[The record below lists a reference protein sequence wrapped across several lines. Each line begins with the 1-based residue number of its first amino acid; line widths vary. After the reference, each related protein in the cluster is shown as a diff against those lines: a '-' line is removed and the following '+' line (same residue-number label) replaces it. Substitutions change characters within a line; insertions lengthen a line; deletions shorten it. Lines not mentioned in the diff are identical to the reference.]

1 MEPMLARLVRELP
14 VGDCLLYEPKWDGFR
29 CLASRSGASVDLR
42 SRNRRPLARYFPEIT
57 EALLE
62 LPADSFLLD
71 GELVIRGDFV
81 ALLQRLHPAASL
93 VERRRHETP
102 ASLMAFDLMRL
113 GDDDLTGWPFTE
125 RRAALE
131 RLLRDPPLALS
142 LTPITDDPCRAAR
155 WLDGHPGID
164 GVIVKRRDL
173 RYEPGRRAMQ
183 KVKRE
188 RTADCVVGGFRWKF
202 DEPAVGSLLLGL
214 YDGAVLRHVGLISAF
229 DARRRRSLLEE
240 LCPYAA
246 PLEGHPWEHGFNE
259 AGGPV
264 GRLPGTGSRWDY
276 EWVPLRPELVCE
288 VAHDRA
294 DAERFRHGARF
305 RHWRPD
311 REATTCQ
318 LDQLDEGR

>member
-1 MEPMLARLVRELP
+1 M
-14 VGDCLLYEPKWDGFR
+14 
-29 CLASRSGASVDLR
+29 
-42 SRNRRPLARYFPEIT
+42 
-57 EALLE
+57 
-62 LPADSFLLD
+62 
-71 GELVIRGDFV
+71 
-81 ALLQRLHPAASL
+81 LQRLHPAASR
-93 VERRRHETP
+93 VERLSLLTP
-102 ASLMAFDLMRL
+102 ASLVAFDVVVL
-113 GDDDLTGWPFTE
+113 GSDDLTDRPFTQ

-131 RLLRDPPLALS
+131 RLLDGAPDPLR
-142 LTPITDDPCRAAR
+142 LTPITDDPCHALQ
-155 WLDGHPGID
+155 WLDGAPGIE
-164 GVIVKRRDL
+164 GVMVKRRDL

-214 YDGAVLRHVGLISAF
+214 YDGAVLRHVGLISTF

-240 LCPYAA
+240 LRPYAA
-246 PLEGHPWEHGFNE
+246 SLEGHPWEHGFNE

-276 EWVPLRPELVCE
+276 EWMPLRPELVCE
-288 VAHDRA
+288 VAHDQV
-294 DAERFRHGARF
+294 DAGRFRHGPRF

-311 REATTCQ
+311 REPTTCT